1 MRRAAVLAAAAAVA
15 AALALAP
22 TAGGSRFLQRGF
34 FDDAQILFG
43 DPDRVFPTL
52 QRLNTQI
59 IRVNLWWGGPY
70 GVAQQR
76 PARATDPADPAYNW
90 AVYDRTVQYASA
102 YGMQVVFSVLGTPPW
117 ANGGLERYYPPTS
130 VRDLRDFTRA
140 AARRYDG
147 TYPGPAGRPLPAV
160 RYWIAWNEPN
170 NPNFLRPQFR
180 RAGSGW
186 VLESARQYARIC
198 NAVVGGVKL
207 VRRNRG
213 KVACG
218 ATGPRGNN
226 NPGSSRPSS
235 SPLAFLAAMKR
246 AGAAGFTAYAHH
258 PYYGTPAETPS
269 TPPPNGDRGQ
279 APTAVTLGNFD
290 TLARAVRSLYGNVRL
305 WVTEYGYQTN
315 PPDRIFGVS
324 YARQAL
330 YLKQAYAKV
339 KAHPKIDIFLWFLL
353 QDEPL
358 LDGWQS
364 GVLTETGKRKPVFAT
379 FAGLD

>member
-1 MRRAAVLAAAAAVA
+1 LRRAGALVAAAAVA

-22 TAGGSRFLQRGF
+22 GAAGSRFLQHGI

-43 DPDRVFPTL
+43 NPDRVFPTL
-52 QRLNTQI
+52 RQLNTEI

-70 GVAQQR
+70 GVATQR
-76 PARATDPADPAYNW
+76 PATATDPADPAYNW

-102 YGMQVVFSVLGTPPW
+102 YGMQVVFSVLGTPYW
-117 ANGGLERYYPPTS
+117 ANDGLETYYPPTS
-130 VRDLRDFTRA
+130 ARDLRDFTRA

-147 TYPGPAGRPLPAV
+147 TYPGPDGRVLPAV
-160 RYWIAWNEPN
+160 RRWIAWNEPN

-180 RAGSGW
+180 RAASGW

-207 VRRNRG
+207 VKRNRG

-226 NPGSSRPSS
+226 NPNSSRPSA
-235 SPLAFLAAMKR
+235 SPIAFLTGMKR
-246 AGAAGFTAYAHH
+246 AGAKGFTAYAHH

-290 TLARAVRSLYGNVRL
+290 TLVRAVTSLYGKVRV

-315 PPDRIFGVS
+315 PPDRVFGVPYS
-324 YARQAL
+324 RQSL
-330 YLKQAYAKV
+330 YMKQAYAKV
-339 KAHPKIDIFLWFLL
+339 KAHPRVDMFLWFLL

-364 GVLTETGKRKPVFAT
+364 GVLTQTGKRKPSFAT
-379 FAGLD
+379 FTRLR